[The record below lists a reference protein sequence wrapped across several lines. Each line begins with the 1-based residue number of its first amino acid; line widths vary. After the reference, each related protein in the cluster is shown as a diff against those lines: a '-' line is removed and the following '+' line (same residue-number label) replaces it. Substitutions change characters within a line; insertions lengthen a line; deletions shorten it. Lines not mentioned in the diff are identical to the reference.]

1 MGASRSTARCSRRP
15 WRRRKRRSN
24 PRTTEPIVRD
34 RRFVRGAG
42 QGRRPGVASS
52 KRLACCQPGCFSL
65 SSMAGEASPHIFL
78 AFTAGLLSVLSPC
91 VLPLMPAYLSL
102 ISGLSVDEMR
112 DGRSDS
118 GLRRRVMSACFGF
131 VAGFSLVSVLL
142 GIGADAVARVV
153 RTWRLDLFGVEIGIS
168 QLAGVVILV
177 LGLHMAGITPIRALY
192 RDTRLQIPIT
202 RRGALSAGLVGAGFA
217 LGWSP
222 CIGPILAA
230 ILTLAGAR
238 ETVLHGMVLLL
249 VYSAGLAVPFL
260 LAGWSIERF
269 LEATA
274 SVRRHFR
281 ALEIGSGL
289 VLVGVGFLLVIN
301 RFTALNGPLA
311 FMNDFIA
318 AAERALQ

>member
-1 MGASRSTARCSRRP
+1 
-15 WRRRKRRSN
+15 
-24 PRTTEPIVRD
+24 
-34 RRFVRGAG
+34 
-42 QGRRPGVASS
+42 
-52 KRLACCQPGCFSL
+52 
-65 SSMAGEASPHIFL
+65 MAGEASPHILL
-78 AFTAGLLSVLSPC
+78 AFAAGLLSVLSPC
-91 VLPLMPAYLSL
+91 VLPLLPAYLSL
-102 ISGLSVDEMR
+102 ISGLSLEEMR
-112 DGRSDS
+112 EGRTDTAR
-118 GLRRRVMSACFGF
+118 RRRVMSACLGF
-131 VAGFSLVSVLL
+131 VAGFSLVFVVL
-142 GIGADAVARVV
+142 GIGAVAVGRVV
-153 RTWRLDLFGVEIGIS
+153 RTWRLELFGLEVGMS

-192 RDTRLQIPIT
+192 RDTRFHVRVT
-202 RRGALSAGLVGAGFA
+202 RRSALSAGLVGAGFA

-274 SVRRHFR
+274 GVRRHFH

>member
-1 MGASRSTARCSRRP
+1 
-15 WRRRKRRSN
+15 
-24 PRTTEPIVRD
+24 
-34 RRFVRGAG
+34 
-42 QGRRPGVASS
+42 
-52 KRLACCQPGCFSL
+52 
-65 SSMAGEASPHIFL
+65 MAGEASPHILL
-78 AFTAGLLSVLSPC
+78 AFAAGLLSVLSPC
-91 VLPLMPAYLSL
+91 VLPLLPAYLSL

-112 DGRSDS
+112 GGESDTA
-118 GLRRRVMSACFGF
+118 LRRRVMSACLGF
-131 VAGFSLVSVLL
+131 VAGFTLVFVVL
-142 GIGADAVARVV
+142 GIGAVAVGRVV
-153 RTWRLDLFGVEIGIS
+153 RTWRLELFGLEVGIS

-192 RDTRLQIPIT
+192 RDTRFQVPVT
-202 RRGALSAGLVGAGFA
+202 RRGAVSAALVGAGFA

-238 ETVLHGMVLLL
+238 ETVLHGVGLLL

-269 LEATA
+269 FHAF
-274 SVRRHFR
+274 VRVKRHFR
-281 ALEIGSGL
+281 VLEIGSGL

-311 FMNDFIA
+311 FMNDFIT